1 MSQVHYAL
9 SFYDLMQYAPFKEAV
24 KNEDKEAMEKI
35 LWEAGVDLKQ
45 GYEIVSILHRPNTT
59 NEPWFGCRIEGF
71 QRIDKA
77 WLDGGA
83 ATLEAHIAACTDP
96 SKRTELRLL
105 NPEGYADYS
114 FDRDIF

>member
-59 NEPWFGCRIEGF
+59 KQAWFGCRIEGYE
-71 QRIDKA
+71 RVDAEWLGKGKA
-77 WLDGGA
+77 SLDA
-83 ATLEAHIAACTDP
+83 VIASCTDP
-96 SKRTELRLL
+96 SKRIALRML
-105 NPEGYADYS
+105 NPEGYNEQSWD
-114 FDRDIF
+114 D